1 MEKLE
6 EIMKLGR
13 ISKQALVTLHMGLIR
28 MIANEVLRS
37 RFSVDA
43 KTSFM
48 DLVQEGSV
56 GVLRAAE
63 KFDGKLGWRFSTYAA
78 WWIRATMNR
87 ALEEH
92 SRSVHIPVGVIESYH
107 LAKKSE
113 TALTLKLGRA
123 PTDEEVAKEM
133 GVSVKKLR
141 LCIQV
146 RNTNSIYLSLF

>member
-1 MEKLE
+1 
-6 EIMKLGR
+6 MKRGR

-28 MIANEVLRS
+28 MIAREVLRS

-43 KTSFM
+43 ETNFM

-63 KFDGKLGWRFSTYAA
+63 KYNGKLGWKFSTYAS

-87 ALEEH
+87 TLEEH
-92 SRSVHIPVGVIESYH
+92 SRSVHIPVGVLESYH

-113 TALTLKLGRA
+113 TVLKEKLGRT
-123 PTDEEVAKEM
+123 PTEEEVASYM

-146 RNTNSIYLSLF
+146 SRLGSTLL